1 MHAGQKAGWRRR
13 RKSTRARAGF
23 PHPAYHKPYKDY
35 YVTKSEELNGTGPKI
50 AEAGKNGRRS
60 DRHR

>member
-1 MHAGQKAGWRRR
+1 MATGVSIAVYAGVFSQSAHH
-13 RKSTRARAGF
+13 KS
-23 PHPAYHKPYKDY
+23 YKDY